1 MTSTTP
7 NFDQIAR
14 PYQLLEY
21 LTLGGSLER
30 TRMHLLPRL
39 LSRRNALVLGDGDGR
54 FLSQLLIANQTLCAT
69 TVDISVAM
77 LALLRKRCAPY
88 SERLRIIHNDALM
101 LAHDIDEPYDL
112 VVSHFFL
119 DCLTQEQLD
128 QLVQRTAPALSAG
141 ALWLVSD
148 FNIPKDALYLPARLC
163 VSSLYLAFRI
173 LTGLRVNRLPDYGAT
188 LTSTGFKRI
197 VRQEFLGGI
206 LFTELWQTDQQSN
219 TV

>member
-1 MTSTTP
+1 
-7 NFDQIAR
+7 
-14 PYQLLEY
+14 
-21 LTLGGSLER
+21 
-30 TRMHLLPRL
+30 
-39 LSRRNALVLGDGDGR
+39 
-54 FLSQLLIANQTLCAT
+54 
-69 TVDISVAM
+69 
-77 LALLRKRCAPY
+77 
-88 SERLRIIHNDALM
+88 M

-148 FNIPKDALYLPARLC
+148 FNIPEGALYRPARLC

-188 LTSTGFKRI
+188 LTGTGFKRI

>member
-7 NFDQIAR
+7 NFDRIAR

-148 FNIPKDALYLPARLC
+148 FNIPEGALYRPARLC

-188 LTSTGFKRI
+188 LTGTGFKRI